1 MLPVQEVRS
10 VVARFA
16 ATCVQQDQQRSVSGN
31 ESKTVL
37 CFFRS
42 WYLLY
47 LLRFRAQYCVP
58 YLFLHQRGISR
69 TRRNNFKFYNVDFLY
84 L

>member
-16 ATCVQQDQQRSVSGN
+16 ETCVQQDQQRSVSGN

-47 LLRFRAQYCVP
+47 LLRFCAQYCVP
-58 YLFLHQRGISR
+58 YLFLQQRGISR
-69 TRRNNFKFYNVDFLY
+69 TRRNNFKFYHSPY